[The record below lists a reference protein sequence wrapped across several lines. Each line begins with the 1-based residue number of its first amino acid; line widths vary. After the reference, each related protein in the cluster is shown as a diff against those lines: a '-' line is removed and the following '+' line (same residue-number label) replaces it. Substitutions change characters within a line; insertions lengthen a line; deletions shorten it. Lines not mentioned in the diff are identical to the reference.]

1 VSLFHRG
8 NTLPGGHR
16 GRSAGTAGQPETTAD
31 GPDRTTGLLAKF
43 TGCWLVQSKR
53 DGNRGYPKPPAFIAC
68 PVSVCGPA
76 LSNEH
81 SSVKHHGCSDVA
93 LAGLP
98 ISRPPGIIYIYPV
111 LPQSFVYDQ
120 QRQFASTFAGGV
132 TDPYL
137 IYYRLNIGR
146 PTIKG
151 VLFKPC
157 TMQYEFRRQQP
168 VANFRRHPPTKRD
181 GNLLVSEN

>member
-76 LSNEH
+76 LSIHQSNTM
-81 SSVKHHGCSDVA
+81 VA
-93 LAGLP
+93 LTWAGLP

-111 LPQSFVYDQ
+111 LPQSFVDQ

-137 IYYRLNIGR
+137 IYHRLNIGR